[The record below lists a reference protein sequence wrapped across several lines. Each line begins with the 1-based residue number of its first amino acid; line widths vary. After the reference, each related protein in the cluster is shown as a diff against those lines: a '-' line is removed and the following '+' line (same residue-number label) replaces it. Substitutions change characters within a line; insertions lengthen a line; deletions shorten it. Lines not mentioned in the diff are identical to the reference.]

1 MSIVFRRA
9 GRFVAAALAVW
20 LVTSPVLSAAAQSGK
35 RREPPGAETPQAVIA
50 RLEKAAQANDLPGIA
65 ACLTEQDRVEITTAM
80 LLAST
85 MMVAFAQMGTSMAE
99 DMAAGMAEMAEG
111 EDPQELTAEEKAERK
126 KIQAENEKSKKAA
139 QAQIKQ
145 MEDKYRKIL
154 LKHKLPDFFAEGAE
168 NEAGPDKAA
177 EQLKKVD
184 QVALLEDLMA
194 FLAELDEKEAEAAKK
209 ESPVDLP
216 GKVTD
221 YKIQGDRATAKAGN
235 ETLEFVKEKGR
246 WFLKAPEKKEEPGK
260 TST

>member
-1 MSIVFRRA
+1 MSIHFRRV

-20 LVTSPVLSAAAQSGK
+20 LATSPVLSAAAPS
-35 RREPPGAETPQAVIA
+35 RPHREPPGADTPQAVIA

-65 ACLTEQDRVEITTAM
+65 ACLTEQDRIDITAAM

-85 MMVAFAQMGTSMAE
+85 MMVAFAQMGTAMAE
-99 DMAAGMAEMAEG
+99 EMATAMDDSG
-111 EDPQELTAEEKAERK
+111 DTPPQELTAEQK
-126 KIQAENEKSKKAA
+126 KEQAESEKSKKEA

-145 MEDKYRKIL
+145 MEDKFRKIL

-168 NEAGPDKAA
+168 SEAGPDKAA

-184 QVALLEDLMA
+184 QVALLDDLMA
-194 FLAELDEKEAEAAKK
+194 FLTELDEKEADAAKK

-221 YKIQGDRATAKAGN
+221 YNIQGNRATAKAGD
-235 ETLEFVKEKGR
+235 ETLEFEQVGKR

-260 TST
+260 TTT

>member
-1 MSIVFRRA
+1 MSIQLRRV

-20 LVTSPVLSAAAQSGK
+20 LATSPVLSAAAQ
-35 RREPPGAETPQAVIA
+35 RREPPGADSPQAVIA

-65 ACLTEQDRVEITTAM
+65 ACLTEQDRIDITSAM

-85 MMVAFAQMGTSMAE
+85 MMVAFAQMGSSMAE
-99 DMAAGMAEMAEG
+99 TMAEEMSGTA
-111 EDPQELTAEEKAERK
+111 DTPPQELTAEQKKA
-126 KIQAENEKSKKAA
+126 QAENEKSKKEA
-139 QAQIKQ
+139 QAKIKQ

-168 NEAGPDKAA
+168 SEAGPEKAA

-184 QVALLEDLMA
+184 QIALLDDLMA
-194 FLAELDEKEAEAAKK
+194 FLTELDEKEADAAKK

-216 GKVTD
+216 GKVTN
-221 YKIQGDRATAKAGN
+221 YNIQGNHATAKAGN
-235 ETLEFVKEKGR
+235 ETLEFEKQNGR